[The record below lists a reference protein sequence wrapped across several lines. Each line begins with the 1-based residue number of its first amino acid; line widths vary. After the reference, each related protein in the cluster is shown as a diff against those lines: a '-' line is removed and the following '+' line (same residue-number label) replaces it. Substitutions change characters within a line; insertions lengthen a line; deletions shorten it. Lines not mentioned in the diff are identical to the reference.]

1 MSDHSSFKSASS
13 NATLLGIFALA
24 TAIALGVT
32 YALTRENIEAA
43 QREVEARALADVIQS
58 VPHENEILED
68 SIAVPAEGLAI
79 LNIRDGLIHV
89 ARENGEPVAFIFPT
103 VAPDGYSGAIQ
114 MLVGIQVNGEISGVR
129 VTGHAET
136 PGLGDK
142 IDLKKS
148 SWITNFDGL
157 SLELLP
163 DSAWAVRKD
172 GGEFDAFTGA
182 TITPR
187 AVVTQ
192 VKRTLDYYAA
202 NREYFID
209 ITGTQSLNT
218 GEVE

>member
-1 MSDHSSFKSASS
+1 MSEPSSIKSASS

-43 QREVEARALADVIQS
+43 QREVEARALAEVIQS
-58 VPHENEILED
+58 VPHDNEILED

-89 ARENGEPVAFIFPT
+89 ARQNGEPVAFIFPT
-103 VAPDGYSGAIQ
+103 IAPDGYSGAIHL
-114 MLVGIQVNGEISGVR
+114 LVGIQTNGEISGVR
-129 VTGHAET
+129 VTEHGET

-148 SWITNFDGL
+148 DWILGFNHQ
-157 SLELLP
+157 SLQLP
-163 DSAWAVRKD
+163 NSAWAVRKN

-187 AVVTQ
+187 AVVGQ

-202 NREYFID
+202 NRQHFID
-209 ITGTQSLNT
+209 IAETQSLNA

>member
-1 MSDHSSFKSASS
+1 MSEPSSIKSASS

-43 QREVEARALADVIQS
+43 QREVEARALAEVIQS
-58 VPHENEILED
+58 VPHDNEILED
-68 SIAVPAEGLAI
+68 SIPVPADGLAI

-89 ARENGEPVAFIFPT
+89 ARENGEPVAFIFPAI
-103 VAPDGYSGAIQ
+103 APDGYSGAIHL
-114 MLVGIQVNGEISGVR
+114 LVGIQINGEISGVR
-129 VTGHAET
+129 VTEHGET

-148 SWITNFDGL
+148 DWILGFNHQ
-157 SLELLP
+157 SLQLP

-187 AVVTQ
+187 AVVGQ
-192 VKRTLDYYAA
+192 VKRVLDYYAA
-202 NREYFID
+202 NRQQFID
-209 ITGTQSLNT
+209 IAETQSLNA